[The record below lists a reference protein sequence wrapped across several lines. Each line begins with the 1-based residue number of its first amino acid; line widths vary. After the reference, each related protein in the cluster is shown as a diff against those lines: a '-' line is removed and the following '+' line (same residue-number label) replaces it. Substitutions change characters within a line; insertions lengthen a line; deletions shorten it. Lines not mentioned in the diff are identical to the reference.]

1 MMKPLMFPLVLCA
14 LLMIG
19 CKGGA
24 GEVAKPIKHT
34 SAQHDAA
41 VAHSN
46 MEGRKSPHAL
56 GASYAN
62 DPRFKAE
69 TWDTLLAA
77 LTPDERTYLDRLNTE
92 YFGVLA
98 YNDASELKMMRQLG
112 MPLPQDFLA
121 AAKLS
126 DAELKAMVDAGD
138 PMAKL
143 LYPNRQLDN
152 AILAINGL
160 DESKLRNGDDPRAAI
175 ALPVYVEISA
185 AMRGSNNPFAIYT
198 NGRMQYSL
206 STDHPPEYL
215 AGAIFAASAKGD
227 RRATRI
233 FNDFAQA
240 HPGMSNTTIMQ
251 IFSGYVTDYRKN

>member
-1 MMKPLMFPLVLCA
+1 MKTLLSPLALCA
-14 LLMIG
+14 LLMVG
-19 CKGGA
+19 CQGRAEG
-24 GEVAKPIKHT
+24 VVKPIKQT
-34 SAQHDAA
+34 SAQYDAT

-56 GASYAN
+56 DASYAN

-69 TWDTLLAA
+69 TWDALLAA
-77 LTPDERTYLDRLNTE
+77 LTPDERAYLDRLNAE
-92 YFGVLA
+92 YFGILA
-98 YNDASELKMMRQLG
+98 YNDAAELNMMRQLG

-121 AAKLS
+121 AAKLNDS
-126 DAELKAMVDAGD
+126 ELKAMADAGD

-143 LYPNRQLDN
+143 LYPNRQLDK

-185 AMRGSNNPFAIYT
+185 VIRGSNNPFAIYM

-206 STDHPPEYL
+206 STDHSPEYL

-240 HPGMSNTTIMQ
+240 HPGMNNTTIMQ